1 MNTLPESHSTV
12 QPFGL
17 ASPMHTPTQDLKYI
31 YEEYQAALYNIKKEQ
46 ELRQEI
52 EAMLQRQ
59 TELYC

>member
-1 MNTLPESHSTV
+1 
-12 QPFGL
+12 
-17 ASPMHTPTQDLKYI
+17 MHTPTQDLKYI